1 MDTERFE
8 SGLAARKAVLGDDYV
23 NKAFEGADDFN
34 RAFQEMVTEYCWG
47 TCWGD
52 DTLDKRQRS
61 LLNLGMIAALN
72 RMHEWEL
79 HFRGAI
85 ANGLTRDELKAILT
99 QIAAYC
105 GIPAGV
111 ECFRIARKVLAEIDA
126 EQG

>member
-8 SGLAARKAVLGDDYV
+8 SGLAARKAVLGEDYV
-23 NKAFEGADDFN
+23 NKALAGADDFN
-34 RAFQEMVTEYCWG
+34 RDFQELITEYCWG

-52 DTLDKRQRS
+52 ATLGKRQRS

-99 QIAAYC
+99 QIAVYC
-105 GIPAGV
+105 GIPTGV
-111 ECFRIARKVLAEIDA
+111 ECFRIARKVLAETD
-126 EQG
+126 G

>member
-1 MDTERFE
+1 MDKERFE
-8 SGLAARKAVLGDDYV
+8 SGLAARKSVLGEDYV
-23 NKAFEGADDFN
+23 NKALEGADDFN
-34 RAFQEMVTEYCWG
+34 RDFQELVTEYCWG

-99 QIAAYC
+99 QIAVYC
-105 GIPAGV
+105 GIPTGV
-111 ECFRIARKVLAEIDA
+111 ECFRIARKVFAEID
-126 EQG
+126 G

>member
-8 SGLAARKAVLGDDYV
+8 SGLAARKSVLGEDYV
-23 NKAFEGADDFN
+23 NKALEGADDFN
-34 RAFQEMVTEYCWG
+34 REFQEMITEYCWG

-85 ANGLTRDELKAILT
+85 TNGLTRDELKAILT
-99 QIAAYC
+99 QIAVYC
-105 GIPAGV
+105 GIPTGV
-111 ECFRIARKVLAEIDA
+111 ECFRIARKVLAEID
-126 EQG
+126 G

>member
-8 SGLAARKAVLGDDYV
+8 SGLAARKSVLGDDYV
-23 NKAFEGADDFN
+23 NRALEGADDFN
-34 RAFQEMVTEYCWG
+34 RDFQELITEYCWG

-85 ANGLTRDELKAILT
+85 VNGLTRDELKAILT
-99 QIAAYC
+99 QIAVYC
-105 GIPAGV
+105 GIPTGV
-111 ECFRIARKVLAEIDA
+111 ECFRIARKVLAEID
-126 EQG
+126 G

>member
-8 SGLAARKAVLGDDYV
+8 SGLAARKSVLGEDYV
-23 NKAFEGADDFN
+23 NKALEGADDFN
-34 RAFQEMVTEYCWG
+34 RDFQELITEYCWG

-85 ANGLTRDELKAILT
+85 VNGLTRDELKAILT
-99 QIAAYC
+99 QIAVYC
-105 GIPAGV
+105 GIPTGV
-111 ECFRIARKVLAEIDA
+111 ECFRIARKVLAEID
-126 EQG
+126 G

>member
-8 SGLAARKAVLGDDYV
+8 SGLAARKAVLGEDYV
-23 NKAFEGADDFN
+23 NKALEGADDFN
-34 RAFQEMVTEYCWG
+34 RDFQEMVTEYCWG

-85 ANGLTRDELKAILT
+85 VNGLTRDELKAILT
-99 QIAAYC
+99 QIAVYC
-105 GIPAGV
+105 GIPTGV
-111 ECFRIARKVLAEIDA
+111 ECFRIARKVLAEID
-126 EQG
+126 G

>member
-23 NKAFEGADDFN
+23 NKALDGADDFN
-34 RAFQEMVTEYCWG
+34 RDFQEMVTEYCWG

-99 QIAAYC
+99 QIAVYC
-105 GIPAGV
+105 GIPTGV
-111 ECFRIARKVLAEIDA
+111 ECFRIARKVLAEID
-126 EQG
+126 G

>member
-8 SGLAARKAVLGDDYV
+8 SGLAARKSVLGEDYV
-23 NKAFEGADDFN
+23 NKALEGADDFN
-34 RAFQEMVTEYCWG
+34 RDFQELITEYCWG

-99 QIAAYC
+99 QIAVYC
-105 GIPAGV
+105 GVPTGV
-111 ECFRIARKVLAEIDA
+111 ECFRIARKVLAEID
-126 EQG
+126 G

>member
-23 NKAFEGADDFN
+23 NKALEGADDFN
-34 RAFQEMVTEYCWG
+34 RDFQELITEYCWG

-52 DTLDKRQRS
+52 ATLDKRQRS

-85 ANGLTRDELKAILT
+85 VNGLTRDELKAILT
-99 QIAAYC
+99 QIAVYC
-105 GIPAGV
+105 GIPTGV
-111 ECFRIARKVLAEIDA
+111 ECFRIARKVLAEID
-126 EQG
+126 G

>member
-8 SGLAARKAVLGDDYV
+8 SGLAARKAVLGEDYV
-23 NKAFEGADDFN
+23 NKALEGADDFN
-34 RAFQEMVTEYCWG
+34 RDFQEMITEYCWG

-85 ANGLTRDELKAILT
+85 VNGLTRDELKAILT
-99 QIAAYC
+99 QIAVYC
-105 GIPAGV
+105 GIPTGV
-111 ECFRIARKVLAEIDA
+111 ECFRIARKVLAEID
-126 EQG
+126 G